1 MNRKE
6 RRAASKQPR
15 RAAVAT
21 GNGVAGLFAQA
32 LQHER
37 ERQFDAAARAYKR
50 LLQLQPTHAEASN
63 NLGRVLQAQ
72 GKAYEASAQYAHA
85 LTLMP
90 QLFDQFAGILGTLVA
105 LRPPLGEALRKAAT
119 AWPQRLGIVDL
130 LGKDGFAA
138 VAGDPLLLC
147 LLEATPVQDVALERL
162 LTMVRAALLTQAT
175 TGEPINDATLR
186 FLCALTRQCFINE
199 YVFATT
205 PDEEARVAALQA
217 KPFSEIAPA
226 QLAALAAY
234 VPLGTLVSAEEL
246 LTRKW
251 PPALDAVLT
260 QQLREPAQE
269 RALSA
274 AMPRLTVIEDD
285 TSQRVRQQYEENPY
299 PRWVHIAGGT
309 DPVAIDDYLR
319 ALFPT
324 TPLTPL
330 GKTEDLD
337 VLVAGCGTGLQ
348 AAGVAQKFLGARL
361 LAVDLSLASL
371 GYAKRNTPARL
382 VSRIDYAQADI
393 LKLGTLDRTFD
404 VVEASGVLH
413 HMADPYEGWRVLASL
428 VRGGG
433 LMHIGLYSEAARRDV
448 VAARSFIA
456 ERGYGSTPQEIRRCR
471 QDIVATPLR
480 SVVRYKDFFTTSECR
495 DLLFHVQEARLTV
508 PAIKQFLGE
517 TGLRFL
523 GFEFDT
529 GTQQRLHTR
538 FRQSGW
544 AFTDLDRWHALETAE
559 PNLFA
564 GMYQFWVQKS

>member
-6 RRAASKQPR
+6 RRAANKQAPAGAR
-15 RAAVAT
+15 NAA
-21 GNGVAGLFAQA
+21 GDLFAQG

-37 ERQFDAAARAYKR
+37 ERQLDAAARAYKR

-72 GKAYEASAQYAHA
+72 GKTHEASAQYAHA

-105 LRPPLGEALRKAAT
+105 LRPLLGEALRKAVT
-119 AWPQRLGIVDL
+119 AWPQRLGIADL
-130 LGKDGFAA
+130 LDKDGFAA

-162 LTMVRAALLTQAT
+162 LTMMRAALLTQAA
-175 TGEPINDATLR
+175 NDSSITDETLH
-186 FLCALTRQCFINE
+186 FLCALARQCFINE

-205 PDEEARVAALQA
+205 PDEDARVAALQA
-217 KPFSEIAPA
+217 KQTSEITPA
-226 QLAALAAY
+226 QFAALAAY
-234 VPLGTLVSAEEL
+234 VPLGTLASAQEL

-251 PPALDAVLT
+251 PPALEAVLT
-260 QQLREPAQE
+260 QQIREPAQE

-319 ALFPT
+319 SLFPT
-324 TPLTPL
+324 SPFTPL
-330 GKTEDLD
+330 GKTEDLE
-337 VLVAGCGTGLQ
+337 VLVAGCGTGFQ
-348 AAGVAQKFLGARL
+348 AAGVAQKFLGAQL

-382 VSRIDYAQADI
+382 ASRIDYAQADI
-393 LKLGTLDRTFD
+393 LKLGALGRAFD

-413 HMADPYEGWRVLASL
+413 HMADPFAGWRVLASL
-428 VRGGG
+428 VSDGG

-448 VAARSFIA
+448 VAARAFIA

-471 QDIVATPLR
+471 QELIETPLR
-480 SVVRYKDFFTTSECR
+480 SLARYGDFFSTSECR
-495 DLLFHVQEARLTV
+495 DLLFHVQEARLTI
-508 PAIKQFLGE
+508 PAIKRFLAAQ
-517 TGLRFL
+517 GLRFL

-529 GTQQRLHTR
+529 GTQQRLHTL

-544 AFTDLDRWHALETAE
+544 AFTDLDRWDALEAAD
-559 PNLFA
+559 PMLFA
-564 GMYQFWVQKS
+564 GMYQFWVQKR

>member
-6 RRAASKQPR
+6 RRATNKQAPAGAR
-15 RAAVAT
+15 NAA
-21 GNGVAGLFAQA
+21 GDLFAQA

-50 LLQLQPTHAEASN
+50 LLQLRPTHAEASN

-72 GKAYEASAQYAHA
+72 GKTHEASAQYAHA

-105 LRPPLGEALRKAAT
+105 LRPPLGEALRKAVT
-119 AWPQRLGIVDL
+119 AWPQRLGIADL
-130 LGKDGFAA
+130 LDKDSFAA

-162 LTMVRAALLTQAT
+162 LTMVRAALLTQAAA
-175 TGEPINDATLR
+175 GEAINDATLR
-186 FLCALTRQCFINE
+186 FLCALARQCFVNE

-205 PDEEARVAALQA
+205 PDEEARVATLHATQT
-217 KPFSEIAPA
+217 SEITTA

-234 VPLGTLVSAEEL
+234 VPLGTLASAEDL
-246 LTRKW
+246 LTRQW

-260 QQLREPAQE
+260 QQIREPAQE

-319 ALFPT
+319 SLFPT
-324 TPLTPL
+324 TPFTPL
-330 GKTEDLD
+330 GKTDGLNI
-337 VLVAGCGTGLQ
+337 LVAGCGTGLQ

-382 VSRIDYAQADI
+382 ASRIDYAQADI
-393 LKLGTLDRTFD
+393 LKLGALGRTFD
-404 VVEASGVLH
+404 VVEAGGVLH
-413 HMADPYEGWRVLASL
+413 HMADPFAGWRILAAL
-428 VRGGG
+428 VRAGG

-448 VAARSFIA
+448 VAARAFIA

-471 QDIVATPLR
+471 QDLVETPLR
-480 SVVRYKDFFTTSECR
+480 SLARSRDFFTTSECR
-495 DLLFHVQEARLTV
+495 DLLFHVQEARLNI
-508 PAIKQFLGE
+508 PPLKQFLGE
-517 TGLRFL
+517 SGLRFL

-529 GTQQRLHTR
+529 GRQQQLHAL

-544 AFTDLDRWHALETAE
+544 AFTDLDRWHALETAD
-559 PNLFA
+559 PMLFA
-564 GMYQFWVQKS
+564 GMYQFWVQKP